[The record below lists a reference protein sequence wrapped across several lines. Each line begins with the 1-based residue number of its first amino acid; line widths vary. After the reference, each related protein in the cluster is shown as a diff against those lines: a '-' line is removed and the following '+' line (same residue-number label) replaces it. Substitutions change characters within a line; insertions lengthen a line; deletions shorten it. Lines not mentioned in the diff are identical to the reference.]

1 MPANSTPAR
10 QGSRIIANA
19 FFAVNL
25 QMRML
30 NALFDAAHQMSV
42 TELETQLRVTRR
54 DLWSAIRAQA
64 VLGNVRKGQ
73 PLELTAAAR
82 AAIAAGRSAK
92 PAAVAA

>member
-1 MPANSTPAR
+1 MSFAKDVQAR
-10 QGSRIIANA
+10 
-19 FFAVNL
+19 L
-25 QMRML
+25 L
-30 NALFDAAHQMSV
+30 NALYDAAHPMSV

-82 AAIAAGRSAK
+82 AAIAAGRSAQ
-92 PAAVAA
+92 PAAAAA

>member
-1 MPANSTPAR
+1 MSFSKKVQAR
-10 QGSRIIANA
+10 
-19 FFAVNL
+19 L
-25 QMRML
+25 L
-30 NALFDAAHQMSV
+30 NALYDATHPVSV

-54 DLWSAIRAQA
+54 DLWSAVRAQA

-82 AAIAAGRSAK
+82 AAIAAGRAAH

>member
-1 MPANSTPAR
+1 MSFSKDVQVR
-10 QGSRIIANA
+10 
-19 FFAVNL
+19 L
-25 QMRML
+25 L
-30 NALFDAAHQMSV
+30 NALFDATHPMSV

-54 DLWSAIRAQA
+54 DLWSAVRAQA

-82 AAIAAGRSAK
+82 AAIAAGRSAQ

>member
-1 MPANSTPAR
+1 MSFAENVQAR
-10 QGSRIIANA
+10 
-19 FFAVNL
+19 L
-25 QMRML
+25 L
-30 NALFDAAHQMSV
+30 NALYDAAHPMSV

-54 DLWSAIRAQA
+54 DLWSAVRAQA

-82 AAIAAGRSAK
+82 AAIAAGRAAY

>member
-1 MPANSTPAR
+1 MSFAQNVQAR
-10 QGSRIIANA
+10 
-19 FFAVNL
+19 L
-25 QMRML
+25 L
-30 NALFDAAHQMSV
+30 NALFDATRPMSV

-54 DLWSAIRAQA
+54 DLWSAVRAQA

-82 AAIAAGRSAK
+82 AAIAAGRSAQ

>member
-1 MPANSTPAR
+1 MPATNTPAQ
-10 QGSRIIANA
+10 QGRRIIADA
-19 FFAVNL
+19 FFSVNL

-30 NALFDAAHQMSV
+30 NALFDAARPMSV

-54 DLWSAIRAQA
+54 DLWSAVRAQA

-82 AAIAAGRSAK
+82 AAIAAGRSAQ
-92 PAAVAA
+92 PAAAAA

>member
-1 MPANSTPAR
+1 MPANSTPAQ
-10 QGSRIIANA
+10 QGRRIIADA
-19 FFAVNL
+19 FFSVNL

-30 NALFDAAHQMSV
+30 NALYDAAHPMSV

-54 DLWSAIRAQA
+54 DLWSAVRAQA

-73 PLELTAAAR
+73 PLEITAAAR
-82 AAIAAGRSAK
+82 AAIAAGRAAH

>member
-1 MPANSTPAR
+1 MSFPKDVQVR
-10 QGSRIIANA
+10 
-19 FFAVNL
+19 L
-25 QMRML
+25 L
-30 NALFDAAHQMSV
+30 NALYDATHPMSV

-82 AAIAAGRSAK
+82 AAIAAGRSAQ